1 MDYIKITIIK
11 TQTPQ
16 GHNINDLLRWF
27 GASLGLFNVR
37 DKDSSCFR
45 IFVSLVRDLQ
55 AGSNGISSD
64 DMAELTGLTR
74 GTVVHHLNKLIDTGI
89 VITSG
94 NRYYLKVSSLE
105 ELVEEI
111 KNNLINTFDS
121 LSTIASRLDSQLGLK
136 K

>member
-1 MDYIKITIIK
+1 MDYIKITIIR
-11 TQTPQ
+11 TQSPQ

-55 AGSNGISSD
+55 TGSKGLTSD
-64 DMAELTGLTR
+64 EMAELTGLTR
-74 GTVVHHLNKLIDTGI
+74 GTAVHHLNKLMDNGI
-89 VITSG
+89 IITSG
-94 NRYYLKVSSLE
+94 NKYYLKVNSLE
-105 ELVEEI
+105 ELVQEI
-111 KNNLINTFDS
+111 KNNLINTLNS
-121 LSTIASRLDSQLGLK
+121 LSDIAEHLDSQLGLK